1 MSRVKSA
8 REGKAGKPAKGAAA
22 KAGRSAAPAAKR
34 PTAAG
39 RPGVFVQKPRSDIY
53 VALLSIALGAILF
66 GCLLLALQLNTYEW
80 KLSGV

>member
-22 KAGRSAAPAAKR
+22 KAGRTAAPAKR
-34 PTAAG
+34 PTGAG

-53 VALLSIALGAILF
+53 VALLSISLGAILV
-66 GCLLLALQLNTYEW
+66 GCLLLALQLNAHEW
-80 KLSGV
+80 KLNG